1 MCLIV
6 RCGNFPVVFIKRL
19 QKSLLWVNFKK
30 ETFWRTVLG
39 LIVTKQNKLAFYVH
53 PFFFFIFRFLKG
65 NHKNQNPFPDCWQ
78 SILLKNMKRFFIK
91 KCTPQKEPNFHYH
104 TNGLTWKIKQRDFH
118 QKSHTCRLPNKVF
131 STRFYFVKKG
141 GKESKNQHVQRPP
154 DETDDNLPIA
164 AIRQWSLFLPAT

>member
-1 MCLIV
+1 
-6 RCGNFPVVFIKRL
+6 
-19 QKSLLWVNFKK
+19 
-30 ETFWRTVLG
+30 
-39 LIVTKQNKLAFYVH
+39 
-53 PFFFFIFRFLKG
+53 
-65 NHKNQNPFPDCWQ
+65 
-78 SILLKNMKRFFIK
+78 MKRFFIK

-154 DETDDNLPIA
+154 DETDESPNCRNQTMKP
-164 AIRQWSLFLPAT
+164 LFACDVDFLDDDEAY